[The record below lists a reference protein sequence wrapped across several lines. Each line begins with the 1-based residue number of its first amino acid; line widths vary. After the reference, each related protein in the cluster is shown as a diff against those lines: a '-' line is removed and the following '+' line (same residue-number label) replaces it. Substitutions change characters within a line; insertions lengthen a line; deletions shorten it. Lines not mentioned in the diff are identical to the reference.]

1 MNVGKKSSHLDEVAH
16 LTGPAHLHMNIPK
29 ILVYL
34 LHRIKLLYNN
44 VKQGKKHVPKFN
56 ARSHVTQELYEI
68 GVYFN
73 ISPMRIE

>member
-1 MNVGKKSSHLDEVAH
+1 MNVEKKLSHLDEVAH

-34 LHRIKLLYNN
+34 LHRIKLSYNN
-44 VKQGKKHVPKFN
+44 VKQGKKHVRKFN